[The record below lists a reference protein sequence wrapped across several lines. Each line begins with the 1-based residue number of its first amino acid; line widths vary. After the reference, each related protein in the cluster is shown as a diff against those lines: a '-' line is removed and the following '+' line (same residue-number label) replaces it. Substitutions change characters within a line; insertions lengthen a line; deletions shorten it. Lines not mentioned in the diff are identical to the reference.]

1 MTRAALQVADRF
13 LHLLHLGVELFCVT
27 GWIFPA
33 TRLAN
38 LVLVVLIA
46 ISWFGLGKFYG
57 FGYCLI
63 TDIQWKI
70 KERLGER
77 PLYPS
82 FVKYQF
88 DRITDRN
95 LDPKTVDRFTQAS
108 FYFSV
113 LASLYVNFLL

>member
-1 MTRAALQVADRF
+1 MERIALVTADRF
-13 LHLLHLGVELFCVT
+13 LHLLHLGVALFCVT

-38 LVLVVLIA
+38 LVLVILIA
-46 ISWFGLGKFYG
+46 LSWFGLGKFYG

-63 TDIQWKI
+63 TDLQWKI

-77 PLYPS
+77 PVSPS
-82 FVKYQF
+82 FVKYQL
-88 DRITDRN
+88 DRIAGRN
-95 LDPKTVDRFTQAS
+95 LDPKTVDRFTQGS
-108 FYFSV
+108 FYLSV